1 MNWLISILAT
11 SIGKKLLMAV
21 TGLGFI
27 SFLAVHLAGNLTLY
41 AGKDAFIAYSE
52 HLHAL
57 GPIIPI
63 AELGLLVMALIHV
76 SIGTVLFFQNRAAR
90 SSRYKMNVRAGGRT
104 IGSATM
110 PYTGFIILTFVIL
123 HLLQFHFVDKTHT
136 NIFQIVST
144 AFNKPVYMV
153 IYTLVMGILA
163 IHVSHGFWSLFQTVG
178 LNHTKYSPAL
188 SVAGIAISIIFGVGF
203 GFIPI
208 YVAFSV

>member
-1 MNWLISILAT
+1 MSWLINILST
-11 SIGKKLLMAV
+11 SIGKKFLMAV
-21 TGLGFI
+21 TGFGFV
-27 SFLAVHLAGNLTLY
+27 SFLVVHLAGNLTLY

-57 GPIIPI
+57 GPLITL
-63 AELGLLVMALIHV
+63 AEIGLLGMGLIHV
-76 SIGTVLFFQNRAAR
+76 SIGTVLFFQNRSAR
-90 SSRYKMNVRAGGRT
+90 SSRYKMNVTAGGRT

-136 NIFQIVST
+136 NIYQIVT
-144 AFNKPVYMV
+144 ATFNTPLYVA
-153 IYTLVMGILA
+153 IYTLVMGVVA
-163 IHVSHGFWSLFQTVG
+163 VHVSHGFWSLFQTIG
-178 LNHTKYSPAL
+178 LNHNKYSPAL
-188 SVAGIAISIIFGVGF
+188 FLTGIAISILFGVGF